1 MIPLKFNY
9 RTIPGKKVK
18 PLISEEQMADI
29 ENRYTN
35 YLLKNNNII
44 SPRVEV
50 LMSNDG
56 TRVIRCWIIAD
67 GVLKS

>member
-9 RTIPGKKVK
+9 RTIPGKRVI
-18 PLISEEQMADI
+18 PLIPEEQKADI
-29 ENRYTN
+29 ENCYTN
-35 YLLKNNNII
+35 YLLKNDNII

-50 LMSNDG
+50 LMSNDA

-67 GVLKS
+67 GVLK